1 MSAAGN
7 NANASFNFYD
17 LTAKVNYN
25 INAKNTVFLSG
36 YFGRDVFGTSF
47 GFNWGNGT
55 ISSRW
60 NHVFSEKLFMNA
72 TAFYSNYDYLLDSDI
87 ENKRPNDSFKWS
99 SNIENLSFYDDK
111 TYEPKEQI
119 SLINKFKH
127 NKIIFINGV
136 ISKVDIKYEDDTK
149 VLINNDLDLSN
160 NSNGINPLVSLNHA
174 LVSAH
179 IGIIV
184 KENYSLN
191 RPLIL
196 YNITTEDVNSTTLNL
211 RTDIKL
217 EKNSSLKLVT
227 IFDDQSQNNFININ
241 QNFDIAQDSILKS
254 YKIDHKTN
262 SNIKYFYNN
271 INLDKNS
278 ISENFIFSTGSK
290 FIKNE
295 VNCNLNDQYSSAF
308 INGVINLKNSQHHE
322 IKTNINHLAENT
334 KSYQLIKTVLNDKSK
349 GIYQGKI
356 FVDQKAQ
363 KTNGYQLSKALL
375 LNENTEF
382 DGKPELEIY
391 ADDVKC
397 SHGSTSGN
405 LDEDS
410 IFYLMSRG
418 LSYQQSKEL
427 LINGFLMDAVE
438 KITDLEIKNLIKEMM
453 GVVE

>member
-1 MSAAGN
+1 MIEQLKID
-7 NANASFNFYD
+7 FN
-17 LTAKVNYN
+17 KIEENS
-25 INAKNTVFLSG
+25 K
-36 YFGRDVFGTSF
+36 
-47 GFNWGNGT
+47 
-55 ISSRW
+55 
-60 NHVFSEKLFMNA
+60 FSEDNIKFRKKNLQHFVEKG
-72 TAFYSNYDYLLDSDI
+72 FP
-87 ENKRPNDSFKWS
+87 NKRIEDWKFSDLNQIIS
-99 SNIENLSFYDDK
+99 SNISNLSFFNDK
-111 TYEPKEQI
+111 EFKDSEQI
-119 SLINKFKH
+119 YLIDKFEH

-136 ISKVDIKYEDDTK
+136 ISKIDIKHEDGK
-149 VLINNDLDLSN
+149 KIIINNDLDFIG
-160 NSNGINPLVSLNHA
+160 NSNEVNPLVSLNNA
-174 LVSAH
+174 LANTYTCVT
-179 IGIIV
+179 V

-191 RPLIL
+191 KPLII
-196 YNITTEDVNSTTLNL
+196 YNITTEELQSTALNL
-211 RTDIKL
+211 RIDIKL
-217 EKNSSLKLVT
+217 ERNSNLKLVT
-227 IFDDQSQNNFININ
+227 IFDDNSQQNFININ
-241 QNFDIAQDSILKS
+241 QNFDIAQDAILKS
-254 YKIDHKTN
+254 YKIDHKAN

-271 INLDKNS
+271 INLAKNS

-308 INGVINLKNSQHHE
+308 INGVINLNNSQHHE

-349 GIYQGKI
+349 GVYQGKI
-356 FVDQKAQ
+356 YVDAKAQ

-375 LNENTEF
+375 LNKDTEF

-418 LSYQQSKEL
+418 LSHQQSKEL

-438 KITDLEIKNLIKEMM
+438 KITDLEIKDLIKDIM
-453 GVVE
+453 GIKE